1 MGLNLQIKILGVALA
16 TSTMLTTSAIAG
28 GFDRG
33 GVNIDLL
40 FDTNRFASEAAV
52 TFVAP
57 QRSVRNVR
65 RAINEATLVGAPPAL
80 FTPAET
86 GRIEQDSDYVVP
98 RFGVKGNVAPGLDC
112 LATYSE
118 PFGADQNNGINNA
131 LSATSVEFEI
141 DTQDYGLT
149 CSYQFG
155 MGATSVGDSFLRI
168 IGGGSYQELQG
179 FQSRQRFLD
188 FVPLGGAGGV
198 SIPDGI
204 GTFDVEGDS
213 FGWRAGVAYE
223 IPDIA
228 LRAMLLYNSKYDY
241 DLDGVQNNTGFG
253 PLIPG
258 TGIVPISLT
267 TEIPQSIELRAQT
280 GVREGTLVF
289 ANAKWQDWS
298 QLDIIPIQGGLSP
311 LSGNPTPL
319 AFEPGYRDGYTVQL
333 GVGQVI
339 TEQISALA
347 AIQWDRG
354 TSTGSGT
361 QTDSWLF
368 TAGLNYKENEQVDIR
383 FGGAIGVLEGGSS
396 SPLPNSEDPASQ
408 VFYDFDPDIVYA
420 LNASIKYKF

>member
-1 MGLNLQIKILGVALA
+1 MGHSLTLKSIGLA
-16 TSTMLTTSAIAG
+16 FVTTSLLSTSALAG

-33 GVNIDLL
+33 GVNVDLL
-40 FDTNRFASEAAV
+40 FDTNRFATEASV
-52 TFVAP
+52 TYVAP
-57 QRSVRNVR
+57 QREVKNVR

-80 FTPAET
+80 FTPAVT
-86 GRIEQDSDYVVP
+86 GRIDQESDYVVP
-98 RFGVKGNVAPGLDC
+98 RFGVKSNIAPGADC
-112 LATYSE
+112 VATYSE
-118 PFGADQNNGINNA
+118 PFGADQNNGLNNA
-131 LSATSVEFEI
+131 LSATSVEFSI

-155 MGATSVGDSFLRI
+155 MGTTSVGDSFMRI
-168 IGGGSYQELQG
+168 IAGGSYQELQG

-188 FVPLGGAGGV
+188 FAPLGSAGGV
-198 SIPDGI
+198 SNPDGI
-204 GTFDVEGDS
+204 GTFNVEGDS

-228 LRAMLLYNSKYDY
+228 LRAMLIYNSRYDY
-241 DLDGVQNNTGFG
+241 DLEGIQDNRGFG
-253 PLIPG
+253 PLFPG
-258 TGIVPISLT
+258 TALVPISLN
-267 TEIPQSIELRAQT
+267 TEIPQSIEFRAQT

-298 QLDIIPIQGGLSP
+298 KLDIIPIQGGISP
-311 LSGNPTPL
+311 LSGTPTSL
-319 AFEPGYRDGYTVQL
+319 AFEPGYRDGYTLQL

-339 TEQISALA
+339 TDQISALA

-361 QTDSWLF
+361 QKDSWLF

-383 FGGAIGVLEGGSS
+383 FGGALGVLEGGSS
-396 SPLPNSEDPASQ
+396 SPLPNSEDGASQ
-408 VFYDFDPDIVYA
+408 VFYEFDADIVYA